1 MCELP
6 SNPETNSSSTHYNSD
21 SCHFH
26 AVIKDGLAQ
35 LPAGY
40 KLDIYGRRN
49 HYSASVLILKSMNP
63 PVNRSAKLLGYFHF
77 WAWTVMI
84 CSFSSSG
91 FFFFCIRV
99 GNPSV
104 IVLTLE
110 PPLFHLSR
118 LYVCPLWLIHHLFP
132 GNFVNKV
139 RDPSPRLSWNTG
151 AVGMAVIIATVKVHP
166 RLFDVGGCE

>member
-6 SNPETNSSSTHYNSD
+6 SNPEKNSSSTHYNSD

-26 AVIKDGLAQ
+26 TIIKDRPAQ
-35 LPAGY
+35 LTAGY
-40 KLDIYGRRN
+40 KLDIYYGRRN
-49 HYSASVLILKSMNP
+49 HYLTSVLILKSMNL
-63 PVNRSAKLLGYFHF
+63 PVNRSAKLLGF
-77 WAWTVMI
+77 
-84 CSFSSSG
+84 SFLSVNSCDLQLPQLRL
-91 FFFFCIRV
+91 FFFCIRV

-110 PPLFHLSR
+110 LPLFHLSG

-139 RDPSPRLSWNTG
+139 RVPSPRLSWNTG